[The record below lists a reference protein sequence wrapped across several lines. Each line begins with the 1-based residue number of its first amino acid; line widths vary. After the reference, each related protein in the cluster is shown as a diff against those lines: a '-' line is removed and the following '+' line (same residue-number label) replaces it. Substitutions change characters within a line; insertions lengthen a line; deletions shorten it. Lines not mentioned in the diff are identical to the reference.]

1 MLSSL
6 CIQNYALI
14 ASLQVHFD
22 KGMTVITGETGAG
35 KSIIMGALSLV
46 LGNRADTNI
55 LFDKSKKCI
64 VEASFDIS
72 TLDLLPFFEANNLDY
87 QNTTVIRREITPAGK
102 SRAFINDTPVTLPL
116 QKEFSSRLLNIH
128 SQHQNLLFQDAKFRT
143 DVVDT
148 FAGIKPQVSEYQ
160 NVINKL
166 RKTER
171 DLEELREAQRTRLE
185 RQDFL
190 QFVYQELE
198 SANLQENEQ
207 EDLEQQVDFL
217 THTETIKANLFQIQ
231 QLISESENSAL
242 DSLRNAQSL
251 SAAISSYRS
260 DIQELHNRLESSFID
275 LKDISS
281 EVSSLYDRVDFEPEE
296 LERMRERLDLIYN
309 LEQKH
314 HVTTFEQLLG
324 KKISIGEELDSL
336 TVGEEKI
343 SALATECQQLE
354 KEAQQL
360 AQKLHQHRQKA
371 IPALQ
376 KLILSNIT
384 QLGMPDAQFVI
395 DIQTHEEMNAF
406 GIDSL
411 RFLFSANPGV
421 APAPLEK
428 VASGGEI
435 SRLMLALKAS
445 LSDRSVLPTVVFDEI
460 DVGISGEMAGKVASL
475 MRQMSDKHQLIV
487 ITHLPQIA
495 AAGTSHYQV
504 FKETADNQVHTQ
516 VKLLSNQER
525 TVEIAKMMSGEKW
538 GNATLM
544 AAQELIDH

>member
-314 HVTTFEQLLG
+314 HVTTFEQLLE
-324 KKISIGEELDSL
+324 KKNAIGEELDSL
-336 TVGEEKI
+336 TVGEEKM
-343 SALATECQQLE
+343 SALDKECQQLK